1 MEKLSILKIGGNCIE
16 DKQLLASFLK
26 AFAEIPH
33 KKILVHG
40 GGNLANKLSQQLGI
54 RQQMRDGRRIT
65 GPDTL
70 RVVTM
75 VYAGEI
81 NKNIVADL
89 QALQCNAIGLTGAD
103 ANLLPASKREI
114 KDNTDYGFVGDIVGI
129 LPQAPWKL
137 FLDNGL
143 TPVMA
148 AITHD
153 RQGQLL
159 NTNAD
164 TIARE
169 IARALSR
176 HYAVELIYLFEK
188 HGVLENREDPGSVL
202 AEIDRPQFE
211 TLKACGKIVDG
222 MIPKLEN
229 AFEALDAGVTAI
241 HIGHPADLTA
251 LLNGNAGTRIVL
263 DTVRPQISCHD

>member
-16 DKQLLASFLK
+16 DKALLADFLK
-26 AFAEIPH
+26 AFADIPH

-40 GGNLANKLSQQLGI
+40 GGNLATKLSQQLGI

-70 RVVTM
+70 RIVTM
-75 VYAGEI
+75 VYAGDI
-81 NKNIVADL
+81 NKNMVADL

-103 ANLLPASKREI
+103 ANLLPARKRKTQDGI
-114 KDNTDYGFVGDIVGI
+114 DYGFVGDIADTI
-129 LPQAPWKL
+129 PSQPWKL

-143 TPVMA
+143 TPVMS

-164 TIARE
+164 TIAQE

-176 HYAVELIYLFEK
+176 HYTVGLIYLFEK
-188 HGVLENREDPGSVL
+188 QGVLEDPTDPDSVL
-202 AEIDRPQFE
+202 PHIDRSLFE
-211 TLKACGKIVDG
+211 ALKSNHKIVDG

-229 AFEALDAGVTAI
+229 AFNALDAGVQAI
-241 HIGHPADLTA
+241 QIGHAADLTY
-251 LLNGNAGTRIVL
+251 LLNGKAGTRV
-263 DTVRPQISCHD
+263 VSKEHDLKNMLP